1 MKEKIIRFIIIW
13 NVFLFS
19 TDSQSKIL
27 NVPDTYKTIQS
38 ALNDAQKGDSITV
51 REGIYKES
59 IQWPAT
65 SEIQLIGEMDNTI
78 INAQKKGSVIYFSGN
93 LKGLIDAKTIIQG
106 FILINGKPDNNQS
119 NLYGGGL
126 YCHSVSPHLKDLAII
141 DNVAHKGAGI
151 YCFQSD
157 LQLTNVTI
165 SNNQAMSGGGMACEY
180 ANPVLFNVTLSK
192 NKANSGA
199 AIYSV
204 LSTLKLHN
212 VSILKNITSKP
223 NNNHC
228 SALYLNSSRFILEYS
243 LVWNSGIPQE
253 VYFSEYDQENVLTIQ
268 DSDIRAND
276 TLIITNNNGQVI
288 RSMSQL
294 TATPSHSVNKMYLSP
309 ESDSGIDPSD
319 NITNINSI
327 KLLAKGV
334 HGNGMDI
341 YVKGNP
347 TPLTHTSLSD
357 DIFTA
362 DIFLSEG
369 SHHIYAHPVGALYTI
384 SSLPHPITIT
394 VDQTAPVIKSL
405 SVTQISENE
414 IIWTFITDDIDQKL
428 SYKYCIDRKANPEP
442 SQSYSTSQSA
452 SIKKP
457 DLNDG
462 VWYIHVKATDRA
474 GNESQ
479 FFTFNTIVDNTPPE
493 IQIKNISE
501 SHLVQK
507 WTWFSVENE
516 ADISYRH
523 LLDQLPHSI
532 PTGDF
537 NAMTQTTLSNVNG
550 QWFLHVQAKDRFG
563 NVSEVVTTSG
573 QMDCIPPQINGLS
586 NDLIPK
592 KEKTWKWHSSE
603 TGTSFRFKINQKPKT
618 VLKGKFTSDNQ
629 AKITG
634 LNGKYYLHVQAKD
647 SAGNISD
654 VISVSALLDN
664 TIAEIK
670 GLSNDPVPRKSKT
683 WTWQSSEAETTYR
696 FLINQK
702 NKAQLTGPFTKQNSA
717 SIANKDGKYFL
728 HVQAKDAAQNL
739 SQITTVYCILDN
751 TSPVVTNLYDSPKHT
766 KSKIWKWSARD
777 TDSLLR
783 FRYSIDQNKTAT
795 LSSKFT
801 KITTASIKDKDG
813 QWYLHVQ
820 ARDRAGNMSEI
831 KTVFAFLDNTPP
843 ILTLKNGLSND
854 FIPKKEKTWEWHSN
868 ESKTSFRYKINQK
881 PKTVLKG
888 KFKTDNQAKI
898 TGLNGKYYLHVQAKD
913 SAGNISD
920 VISVSALLDNTI
932 AEIKGLS
939 NDPIPRKS
947 KTWTWQSSEAET
959 TYRFLINQKA
969 KTQLT
974 GPFLNKTSA
983 SIANKDGKYFL
994 HIQSKDAAK
1003 NLSQITTVYCILDN
1017 TSPVVT
1023 NLYDSPKHTKSKSW
1037 KWSARDADSL
1047 LRFRY
1052 SINQKKAV
1060 RLSNKFKK
1068 ITTASIKDKDGR
1080 WYLHVQARDRAG
1092 NMSNIKTVSVLLDNT
1107 PPVLT
1112 LKAPDKSKRTIWRW
1126 LATDADKEIVYSYR
1140 CDRKDTFSPKY
1151 FYTSR
1156 MSFEPIDC
1164 LFNAPKDEKQLKD
1177 LNGRWFFHVSARDRT
1192 YNTAKKSK
1200 AFTFDFTHE
1209 GLYANLSI
1217 SFKPNS
1223 TVMKSNST
1231 GKLHKLSEI
1240 MKKFPDAIAIIEA
1253 HTDNVGDETYNLEL
1267 SEKRAE
1273 SIKQYLHKTLFISES
1288 RLECKGYGET
1298 RPIADNNTKKGRSLN
1313 RRAEVLLKSNNSK
1326 KTND

>member
-1 MKEKIIRFIIIW
+1 MEACLMKTKIILFIIIW
-13 NVFLFS
+13 NAFLFG
-19 TDSQSKIL
+19 TYGQSKTL

-51 REGIYKES
+51 REGIYTEN
-59 IQWPAT
+59 ILWPAT
-65 SEIQLIGEMDNTI
+65 SDIQLIGEMDKTI

-106 FILINGKPDNNQS
+106 FILINGKPDHTKS
-119 NLYGGGL
+119 NFYGGGL
-126 YCHSVSPHLKDLAII
+126 YCHSVSPHLKDLTII
-141 DNVAHKGAGI
+141 ENMAHKGAGI

-165 SNNQAMSGGGMACEY
+165 SDNQAMSGGGMACEY

-204 LSTLKLHN
+204 LSTLTLHN
-212 VSILKNITSKP
+212 VSILKNITAKP

-228 SALYLNSSRFILEYS
+228 SALYLNSSRFILKYS
-243 LVWNSGIPQE
+243 LVWNKGLPQE

-288 RSMSQL
+288 RSMRQS
-294 TATPSHSVNKMYLSP
+294 TETSSHSVNKLYLAP

-319 NITNINSI
+319 NITNMNSI

-334 HGNGMDI
+334 HGNGMNI

-347 TPLTHTSLSD
+347 MPLTHTSVSD
-357 DIFTA
+357 DIFTT

-369 SHHIYAHPVGALYTI
+369 RHHIYARPVGALYTI
-384 SSLPHPITIT
+384 SSLPQPITIT

-414 IIWTFITDDIDQKL
+414 ISWTFNTEDMDQNL
-428 SYKYCIDRKANPEP
+428 SYQYCINRKAHPEP

-457 DLNDG
+457 DLKDG
-462 VWYIHVKATDRA
+462 LWYIHVKATDRA
-474 GNESQ
+474 GNESA
-479 FFTFNTIVDNTPPE
+479 FFTFNTIVDDTPPVIE
-493 IQIKNISE
+493 IKNISE

-507 WTWFSVENE
+507 WTWFSDEKE

-523 LLDQLPHSI
+523 LLNQLPHSI

-563 NVSEVVTTSG
+563 NLSKVVTTSVL
-573 QMDCIPPQINGLS
+573 MDCMPPQIKGLS

-592 KEKTWKWHSSE
+592 KEKTWKWHSNE
-603 TGTSFRFKINQKPKT
+603 PKTSFRYKINQQPKT
-618 VLKGKFTSDNQ
+618 VLKGKFTTDNQ

-664 TIAEIK
+664 TISEIK
-670 GLSNDPVPRKSKT
+670 GLTNDPVPRQSKT

-728 HVQAKDAAQNL
+728 HIQAKDVAGNL

-751 TSPVVTNLYDSPKHT
+751 TRPVVTNLSDSPT
-766 KSKIWKWSARD
+766 PAKSKSFKWSASD
-777 TDSLLR
+777 IDSLLL
-783 FRYSIDQNKTAT
+783 FRYSIDRNKTAT
-795 LSSKFT
+795 LSNKFT
-801 KITTASIKDKDG
+801 
-813 QWYLHVQ
+813 
-820 ARDRAGNMSEI
+820 
-831 KTVFAFLDNTPP
+831 
-843 ILTLKNGLSND
+843 
-854 FIPKKEKTWEWHSN
+854 
-868 ESKTSFRYKINQK
+868 
-881 PKTVLKG
+881 
-888 KFKTDNQAKI
+888 
-898 TGLNGKYYLHVQAKD
+898 
-913 SAGNISD
+913 
-920 VISVSALLDNTI
+920 
-932 AEIKGLS
+932 
-939 NDPIPRKS
+939 
-947 KTWTWQSSEAET
+947 
-959 TYRFLINQKA
+959 
-969 KTQLT
+969 
-974 GPFLNKTSA
+974 
-983 SIANKDGKYFL
+983 
-994 HIQSKDAAK
+994 
-1003 NLSQITTVYCILDN
+1003 
-1017 TSPVVT
+1017 
-1023 NLYDSPKHTKSKSW
+1023 
-1037 KWSARDADSL
+1037 
-1047 LRFRY
+1047 
-1052 SINQKKAV
+1052 
-1060 RLSNKFKK
+1060 K

-1092 NMSNIKTVSVLLDNT
+1092 NMSDIKTVSVLLDNT

-1126 LATDADKEIVYSYR
+1126 SATDADKEIVYSYR
-1140 CDRKDTFSPKY
+1140 CDRNDTFRPKF

-1164 LFNAPKDEKQLKD
+1164 LFNAPKDEKQLQD

-1192 YNTAKKSK
+1192 YNTTQQSK
-1200 AFTFDFTHE
+1200 TFTFDFIHE
-1209 GLYANLSI
+1209 GLYANLNI

-1223 TVMKSNST
+1223 IEMKRHPI
-1231 GKLHKLSEI
+1231 GKLHKLSKI
-1240 MKKFPDAIAIIEA
+1240 MKIFPDAVAIIEA
-1253 HTDNVGDETYNLEL
+1253 HTDNVGDETYNLKL

-1298 RPIADNNTKKGRSLN
+1298 RPIADNKTKKGRSLN
-1313 RRAEVLLKSNNSK
+1313 RRAEVLLKSSNSK

>member
-1 MKEKIIRFIIIW
+1 MEACLMKEKIILIIIIW
-13 NVFLFS
+13 NTFLIC
-19 TDSQSKIL
+19 TYGQSKTL
-27 NVPDTYKTIQS
+27 TVPDTYKTIQS

-51 REGIYKES
+51 TEGIYKEN
-59 IQWPAT
+59 ILWPAT
-65 SEIQLIGEMDNTI
+65 SEIQLIGEMGKTI

-106 FILINGKPDNNQS
+106 FILINGKPDNKKS
-119 NLYGGGL
+119 NFYGGGL
-126 YCHSVSPHLKDLAII
+126 YCHSVSPHLKDLTIL

-165 SNNQAMSGGGMACEY
+165 SGNQAMSGGGMACEY

-192 NKANSGA
+192 NKANSGT

-204 LSTLKLHN
+204 LSTLMLHN
-212 VSILKNITSKP
+212 VSILKNMPSKL

-228 SALYLNSSRFILEYS
+228 SAIYLNSSRFILEYS
-243 LVWNSGIPQE
+243 LVWNRGIPHE
-253 VYFSEYDQENVLTIQ
+253 IYFSEYDQENVLTIQ

-288 RSMSQL
+288 RNISQSP
-294 TATPSHSVNKMYLSP
+294 ATSSHSINKMYLSP
-309 ESDSGIDPSD
+309 ESDSGINPSD

-327 KLLAKGV
+327 KLIAKGV
-334 HGNGMDI
+334 YGDGMDI

-347 TPLTHTSLSD
+347 VPLTHTSVSD
-357 DIFTA
+357 DIFTT

-369 SHHIYAHPVGALYTI
+369 RHHIYARPVGALYTI
-384 SSLPHPITIT
+384 SSLPQPITIT

-405 SVTQISENE
+405 SVTQFAENE
-414 IIWTFITDDIDQKL
+414 TSWTFITEDIDQKL
-428 SYKYCIDRKANPEP
+428 SYQYCINRKANPEP
-442 SQSYSTSQSA
+442 SQSYSISQSA

-457 DLNDG
+457 DLKDG

-474 GNESQ
+474 GNEST
-479 FFTFNTIVDNTPPE
+479 FFTFNTIVDNTPPV

-501 SHLVQK
+501 SHLLQK
-507 WTWFSVENE
+507 WTWFSDGKE

-563 NVSEVVTTSG
+563 NLSKVVTKSVL
-573 QMDCIPPQINGLS
+573 MDCIPPQINGLS
-586 NDLIPK
+586 NDPIPK

-603 TGTSFRFKINQKPKT
+603 AGTSFRFKINQKPKT
-618 VLKGKFTSDNQ
+618 VLKGKFTTDNQ
-629 AKITG
+629 AKITD

-647 SAGNISD
+647 SAGNIGD

-670 GLSNDPVPRKSKT
+670 GLSNDPVPRQSKT

-702 NKAQLTGPFTKQNSA
+702 NKAQLTGPFTEQNSA

-728 HVQAKDAAQNL
+728 HVQAKDAAGNL

-751 TSPVVTNLYDSPKHT
+751 TRPVVTNLSDSPKPIKT
-766 KSKIWKWSARD
+766 KSWKWSASD
-777 TDSLLR
+777 TDSLLL

-795 LSSKFT
+795 LSNKFT
-801 KITTASIKDKDG
+801 
-813 QWYLHVQ
+813 
-820 ARDRAGNMSEI
+820 
-831 KTVFAFLDNTPP
+831 
-843 ILTLKNGLSND
+843 
-854 FIPKKEKTWEWHSN
+854 
-868 ESKTSFRYKINQK
+868 
-881 PKTVLKG
+881 
-888 KFKTDNQAKI
+888 
-898 TGLNGKYYLHVQAKD
+898 
-913 SAGNISD
+913 
-920 VISVSALLDNTI
+920 
-932 AEIKGLS
+932 
-939 NDPIPRKS
+939 
-947 KTWTWQSSEAET
+947 
-959 TYRFLINQKA
+959 
-969 KTQLT
+969 
-974 GPFLNKTSA
+974 
-983 SIANKDGKYFL
+983 
-994 HIQSKDAAK
+994 
-1003 NLSQITTVYCILDN
+1003 
-1017 TSPVVT
+1017 
-1023 NLYDSPKHTKSKSW
+1023 
-1037 KWSARDADSL
+1037 
-1047 LRFRY
+1047 
-1052 SINQKKAV
+1052 
-1060 RLSNKFKK
+1060 K

-1092 NMSNIKTVSVLLDNT
+1092 NMSDIKTVSVLLDNT

-1112 LKAPDKSKRTIWRW
+1112 LKAPDKSKGTIWRW

-1192 YNTAKKSK
+1192 YNTTKQSK
-1200 AFTFDFTHE
+1200 AFTFDFIHE
-1209 GLYANLSI
+1209 GLYANLHI
-1217 SFKPNS
+1217 LFEPNS

-1253 HTDNVGDETYNLEL
+1253 HTDNVGGESYNLQL
-1267 SEKRAE
+1267 SEKRAV

-1313 RRAEVLLKSNNSK
+1313 RRAEVLLKSRNSK
-1326 KTND
+1326 KTNE